1 VSRKYALIGVEG
13 PHDLAFVGKV
23 LKLLKFTEFDGKESN
38 LDPFWGKFK
47 PIYPKKGG
55 NLYERLDMPSIFF
68 TDTLSVAIY
77 AGGGSNLAPRLL
89 AILANHPPYQK
100 EIVVFGIIAD
110 ADNNLPNNI
119 AQEYSQKF
127 QAYFPR
133 FPTVGGNVDA
143 GYPRTGIYVLPDNAQ
158 QGVLEN
164 ILCICG
170 EYAYPLHIEKAAS
183 YLAEFDTEHTRK
195 WKPFDDKK
203 ALIATVVSVLKPGKT
218 NTISIKDNDW
228 ISQTTLSNVPA
239 LENFV
244 CFIKQLL
251 EIEYIDI

>member
-1 VSRKYALIGVEG
+1 MSRKYALIGVEG
-13 PHDLAFVGKV
+13 PHDLAFVGKI
-23 LKLLKFTEFDGKESN
+23 LKLLNFKEFDGKESN
-38 LDPFWGKFK
+38 LDSFWAKFR

-77 AGGGSNLAPRLL
+77 AGGGSNLSPRLF

-100 EIVVFGIIAD
+100 QIAAFGIIAD
-110 ADNNLPNNI
+110 ADQDSPNNI
-119 AQEYSQKF
+119 AKKYSKDF
-127 QAYFPR
+127 QVYFPK
-133 FPTVGGNVDA
+133 FPTVGGNVDL

-164 ILCICG
+164 VLCSSG
-170 EYAYPLHIEKAAS
+170 DYAYPLHMAKARS
-183 YLAEFDTEHTRK
+183 YLDEFNAEHKRK
-195 WKPFDDKK
+195 WKPFDDRK

-218 NTISIKDNDW
+218 NTVSIKDNDW
-228 ISQTTLSNVPA
+228 ISQDTLSNVPA

-244 CFIKQLL
+244 TFIKKLL
-251 EIEYIDI
+251 DLERIDI